1 MIQDAKSAPARHTGS
16 TDNTEPSM
24 KFTHLLASF
33 LLCAPAMASQTW
45 ITNVKLVSPEKLD
58 RIEAGSVLIENDRIV
73 RVERGAGGKTPAGAT
88 RVDGQGYYL
97 TPGLIDSHVH
107 LFAVPGMSF
116 EQSAHMQAMADAYF
130 AQMPRSY
137 LYYGYTTVID
147 LAAGSREFID
157 RVKAMPLHPDIYDC
171 GAPLVIANGYP
182 SAFIAPEIRYKMF
195 SNFIYDP
202 AQKDKI
208 PAEYK
213 PEDYTVAKGV
223 ARVKADH
230 AICLKTH
237 YERGFGSQRNLPVMS
252 PEMYGEVR
260 QLAKQANLVM
270 VTHGNSLESQ
280 TFAVNGGAD
289 VLAHGMWHWGE
300 LNNSKELPEEVKQ
313 LLDKVIAKQI
323 GYQPTMQV
331 LYGLRAYV
339 DPDYLNNPALAK
351 LLPPAMLA
359 WLKTPEGSW
368 FKQEVAEEGE
378 TDEAVRQ
385 GMEAPLRRQRQVVAY
400 LAGKNA
406 NFLFATD
413 TPSSPTYG
421 NVPGLNG
428 YLEMQNL
435 RNAGLSLE
443 QIFKAATINNAR
455 AFHLEKDLGT
465 IEAGKIAN
473 LVLMKASPL
482 QDIHAYDTVETI
494 WLRGKPA
501 ARESL
506 AVGR

>member
-1 MIQDAKSAPARHTGS
+1 
-16 TDNTEPSM
+16 M
-24 KFTHLLASF
+24 KFLQLITSF
-33 LLCAPAMASQTW
+33 LICAPAMAGQTW
-45 ITNVKLVSPEKLD
+45 ITNVKLLSPEQLD
-58 RIEAGSVLIENDRIV
+58 RVDTGSVLIDGERIV
-73 RVERGAGGKTPAGAT
+73 RVERGAGQGAPSGAT
-88 RVDGQGYYL
+88 HVDGKGYYL

-116 EQSAHMQAMADAYF
+116 EQSDQMKAMADAYF

-157 RVKAMPLHPDIYDC
+157 RVKAMPRHPDIYDC
-171 GAPLVIANGYP
+171 GSPLVIANGYP
-182 SAFIAPEIRYKMF
+182 SAFIAPEKRFKMF

-208 PAEYK
+208 PAEYT

-237 YERGFGSQRNLPVMS
+237 YERGFGNQRNLPVMS
-252 PEMYGEVR
+252 ADMYGEVR
-260 QLAKQANLVM
+260 QAAAQAGLVL

-280 TFAVNGGAD
+280 TFAVNGGAQ
-289 VLAHGMWHWGE
+289 VLAHGMWHWGA
-300 LNNSKELPEEVKQ
+300 LNNSKELPVEVTK
-313 LLDKVIAKQI
+313 LLDKIVEKRI

-339 DPDYLNNPALAK
+339 DPDYLNAPALAK

-359 WLKTPEGSW
+359 WLKTPAGSW

-385 GMEAPLRRQRQVVAY
+385 GMEAPLGRQRQVVAY
-400 LAGKNA
+400 LASKDA
-406 NFLFATD
+406 NFLFGTD

-421 NVPGLNG
+421 NIPGLNG

-435 RNAGLSLE
+435 RKAGLSLE

-455 AFHLEKDLGT
+455 AFHLDRDLGT
-465 IEAGKIAN
+465 IEAGKVAN

-482 QDIHAYDTVETI
+482 QDIRAYDTVETV
-494 WLRGKPA
+494 WVRGKPA

-506 AVGR
+506 AADQGH

>member
-1 MIQDAKSAPARHTGS
+1 
-16 TDNTEPSM
+16 M
-24 KFTHLLASF
+24 KVTHLIAS
-33 LLCAPAMASQTW
+33 LLICAPACASQTW
-45 ITNVKLVSPEKLD
+45 ISNVKLVSPEKLD
-58 RIEAGSVLIENDRIV
+58 RIEYGSVLIDNDRIL
-73 RVERGAGGKTPAGAT
+73 RVERGTGHRAPAGAN
-88 RVDGQGYYL
+88 RVDGKGYYL

-116 EQSAHMQAMADAYF
+116 DQAEHMQTMANAYF

-171 GAPLVIANGYP
+171 GSPLVIANGYP
-182 SAFIAPEIRYKMF
+182 SAFIAPEKRFKMF
-195 SNFIYDP
+195 ANFIYDP
-202 AQKDKI
+202 AQKDNI
-208 PAEYK
+208 PAEYR
-213 PEDYTVAKGV
+213 PEDYTPAKGV

-237 YERGFGSQRNLPVMS
+237 YERGFGNQRNLPVMS

-260 QLAKQANLVM
+260 QLAKQMGLVL

-280 TFAVNGGAD
+280 TFAVNGGVD
-289 VLAHGMWHWGE
+289 VLAHGMWHWGA
-300 LNNSKELPEEVKQ
+300 LNDAPALPDEIKH
-313 LLDKVIAKQI
+313 LLDKIVDRKI

-339 DPDYLNNPALAK
+339 DPDYLNSPALAK

-359 WLKTPEGSW
+359 WLKTPEGNW
-368 FKQEVAEEGE
+368 FKEEVAEAGE

-400 LAGKNA
+400 LASKNA

-421 NVPGLNG
+421 NIPGLNG

-455 AFHLEKDLGT
+455 TFHLDKELGT
-465 IEAGKIAN
+465 IEPGKVAN
-473 LVLMKASPL
+473 LVLMKESPL
-482 QDIHAYDTVETI
+482 KDIRAYDTVDTI
-494 WLRGKPA
+494 WIRGKLAPRA
-501 ARESL
+501 SL
-506 AVGR
+506 AADQP

>member
-1 MIQDAKSAPARHTGS
+1 MKIAQFIASLLVCTPAIAG
-16 TDNTEPSM
+16 
-24 KFTHLLASF
+24 
-33 LLCAPAMASQTW
+33 QTW
-45 ITNVKLVSPEKLD
+45 ITNVKLVSPEKID
-58 RIEAGSVLIENDRIV
+58 RIETGSVLIDNERIV
-73 RVERGAGGKTPAGAT
+73 RVERGLGSKAPAGAT
-88 RVDGQGYYL
+88 RVDGHGYYL

-116 EQSAHMQAMADAYF
+116 AQSAQMTAMADAYF

-182 SAFIAPEIRYKMF
+182 SAFIAPEKRFQMF
-195 SNFIYDP
+195 SNFIYDA
-202 AQKDKI
+202 AQKDRI

-213 PEDYTVAKGV
+213 AQDYTVAKGV

-237 YERGFGSQRNLPVMS
+237 YERGFGNQRNLPVMS
-252 PEMYGEVR
+252 TAMYGEVR
-260 QLAKQANLVM
+260 QLSRQANLVL

-289 VLAHGMWHWGE
+289 VLAHGMWHWGAQ
-300 LNNSKELPEEVKQ
+300 NNSTELPDEVRQ
-313 LLDKVIAKQI
+313 LLDKVVDNNI

-339 DPDYLNNPALAK
+339 DPDYLNTPALAK

-359 WLKTPEGSW
+359 WLKTPEGNW
-368 FKQEVAEEGE
+368 FKEEVAEEGE

-400 LAGKNA
+400 LASRNA
-406 NFLFATD
+406 NFLFGTD

-421 NVPGLNG
+421 NIPGLNG

-455 AFHLEKDLGT
+455 AFHLDKDLGT
-465 IEAGKIAN
+465 IEPGKVAN
-473 LVLMKASPL
+473 LVLMKESPL
-482 QDIHAYDTVETI
+482 KDIRAYDTVDTVWI
-494 WLRGKPA
+494 RGKPA
-501 ARESL
+501 SRATL
-506 AVGR
+506 AVDRSN

>member
-1 MIQDAKSAPARHTGS
+1 
-16 TDNTEPSM
+16 M
-24 KFTHLLASF
+24 KITQFIASLLV
-33 LLCAPAMASQTW
+33 CAPAIAGQTW
-45 ITNVKLVSPEKLD
+45 ITNVKLVSPERID
-58 RIEAGSVLIENDRIV
+58 RVETGRVLIDDERIV
-73 RVERGAGGKTPAGAT
+73 RVERGLGDEAPAGAI
-88 RVDGQGYYL
+88 RIDGKGYYL

-116 EQSAHMQAMADAYF
+116 AQSAQMTAMANAYF
-130 AQMPRSY
+130 TQMPRSY

-182 SAFIAPEIRYKMF
+182 SAFIAPEKRFQMF

-202 AQKDKI
+202 AQKDRI

-213 PEDYTVAKGV
+213 AEDYTVAKGV

-237 YERGFGSQRNLPVMS
+237 YERGFGNQRNLPVMS
-252 PEMYGEVR
+252 TAMYGEVR
-260 QLAKQANLVM
+260 QLSRQANLVL

-289 VLAHGMWHWGE
+289 VLAHGMWHWAA
-300 LNNSKELPEEVKQ
+300 LNNSKELPDEVRQ
-313 LLDKVIAKQI
+313 LLDKVVDKNI

-339 DPDYLNNPALAK
+339 DPDYLNTPALAK

-359 WLKTPEGSW
+359 WLKTPEGNW
-368 FKQEVAEEGE
+368 FKEEVAEEGE

-400 LAGKNA
+400 LASRNA
-406 NFLFATD
+406 NFLFGTD

-421 NVPGLNG
+421 NIPGLNG

-435 RNAGLSLE
+435 HNAGLSLE
-443 QIFKAATINNAR
+443 QIFKAATINNAH
-455 AFHLEKDLGT
+455 AFHLDKDLGT
-465 IEAGKIAN
+465 IEPGKVAN
-473 LVLMKASPL
+473 LVLMKESPL
-482 QDIHAYDTVETI
+482 KDIRAYDTVDTI
-494 WLRGKPA
+494 WIRGKPA
-501 ARESL
+501 PRASL
-506 AVGR
+506 AADHRD

>member
-1 MIQDAKSAPARHTGS
+1 MKFAQILISLLISAPA
-16 TDNTEPSM
+16 
-24 KFTHLLASF
+24 
-33 LLCAPAMASQTW
+33 CAGQTW

-58 RIEAGSVLIENDRIV
+58 RIESGSVLIENERIV
-73 RVERGAGGKTPAGAT
+73 RVERGASGKTPAGAT
-88 RVDGQGYYL
+88 RVDGKGYYL

-107 LFAVPGMSF
+107 LYAVPGMSF
-116 EQSAHMQAMADAYF
+116 EQSEHMKSMADAYF

-182 SAFIAPEIRYKMF
+182 SAFIAPQKRYQMF
-195 SNFIYDP
+195 TNFIYDP
-202 AQKDKI
+202 AQKDNI
-208 PAEYK
+208 PPEYK
-213 PEDYTVAKGV
+213 PQDYTPAKGV

-260 QLAKQANLVM
+260 RMARQAGLVM

-280 TFAVNGGAD
+280 TFAVNGGVE
-289 VLAHGMWHWGE
+289 VLAHGMWHWGAR
-300 LNNSKELPEEVKQ
+300 NNSKELPEEVRQ
-313 LLDKVIAKQI
+313 LLDKVVEKNI

-339 DPDYLNNPALAK
+339 DPDYLNSPALPK

-359 WLKTPEGSW
+359 WLKTPEGNW

-400 LAGKNA
+400 LASKNA

-421 NVPGLNG
+421 NIPGLNG

-455 AFHLEKDLGT
+455 SFHLDQDVGT
-465 IEAGKIAN
+465 IEAGKVAN
-473 LVLMKASPL
+473 LVLMKESPL
-482 QDIHAYDTVETI
+482 ADVRAYDTVDTV
-494 WLRGKPA
+494 WVRGKPA
-501 ARESL
+501 ARASL
-506 AVGR
+506 AASRDR